1 MPSCVVCWWRV
12 GGCCHSSPNHPN
24 ASWALSNGFIG
35 ACRVPET
42 PVCSVI
48 RGLGGGLL
56 PCHWL
61 ASARRG
67 GSSQS
72 PAASCGVC
80 LCLSIFFFLPLVK
93 RGTAEPQTALSA
105 EKEAI
110 TFKKLGVAGGWWSV
124 CVCVVW
130 GVTCREP
137 VPAWG
142 ESCWGGGWRAGL
154 KGWGR
159 RRGRRLGD
167 QGWWGNATDPEMMSS
182 QQ

>member
-1 MPSCVVCWWRV
+1 MCWTPLSACFHLLALIWLTERNEERCLSALNPVTRCDVICYDPPECVYLCVLSVCVLCFSFMFMYFYVSFRCSLALAALCNLGCLSVLCVADV
-12 GGCCHSSPNHPN
+12 GGCHSSPNHPN
-24 ASWALSNGFIG
+24 ASGALSSGFIG

-80 LCLSIFFFLPLVK
+80 LCLFHFFF
-93 RGTAEPQTALSA
+93 
-105 EKEAI
+105 
-110 TFKKLGVAGGWWSV
+110 F
-124 CVCVVW
+124 
-130 GVTCREP
+130 
-137 VPAWG
+137 
-142 ESCWGGGWRAGL
+142 
-154 KGWGR
+154 
-159 RRGRRLGD
+159 
-167 QGWWGNATDPEMMSS
+167 SS
-182 QQ
+182 P